1 VVDAVGKRLVEACVA
16 GDAAARAQFQAQF
29 LPLIYRFE
37 RGGDEFE
44 SASQDFIT
52 FVFEDDRVYRRVRGF
67 KGDAPLKA
75 FMRSCIVPDLFK
87 QFRTM
92 IRRQRLQTISFD
104 AAPDGG
110 ASIAGTDSH
119 SATPAP
125 PTNPAAALLAC
136 LSLAKRVLIK
146 LLYPEDFDLAPEEVQ
161 YLATHTGRELRD
173 VVGRLEEARATVRSR
188 EAVQYERFDAADS
201 SAQWIRLH
209 ERQLARIE
217 EDLLAFDADSPPGL
231 RLRRKRAEL
240 WRKIETRREQQL
252 KRLQDAGHTIV
263 TLPTRMVAELLG
275 QPEPTTRAQITRV
288 RAELT
293 ALLSANSG
301 DRPEREQHP

>member
-1 VVDAVGKRLVEACVA
+1 MVDAVGKRLVEACVA
-16 GDAAARAQFQAQF
+16 GDAAARQQFQAQF

-37 RGGDEFE
+37 RDGNEFE
-44 SASQDFIT
+44 SANQDFIT
-52 FVFEDDRVYRRVRGF
+52 FVFDDDRVYRRVRGF
-67 KGDAPLKA
+67 KGDAPLEA
-75 FMRSCIVPDLFK
+75 FVRSCIVPDLFK

-92 IRRQRLQTISFD
+92 VRRQRLLTISFD

-110 ASIAGTDSH
+110 ASIASTDPH
-119 SATPAP
+119 AATPAP
-125 PTNPAAALLAC
+125 LTNPAAALLAP
-136 LSLAKRVLIK
+136 LPLAKRVLIK

-161 YLATHTGRELRD
+161 YLATRTGREFRD

-217 EDLLAFDADSPPGL
+217 EDLMAFDTDSPPGL

-240 WRKIETRREQQL
+240 WRKIEVRRRQQL
-252 KRLQDAGHTIV
+252 QRLSEAGHTVV
-263 TLPTRMVAELLG
+263 TLPTKMVAELLG
-275 QPEPTTRAQITRV
+275 QGESNTRAQITRV
-288 RAELT
+288 RAELA